1 MKISTRLFILPIALA
16 IFCCLAP
23 LGAQTTDKLP
33 QPILISSAG
42 QSADVAIAGMLCKKL
57 NLQAKAEALAKNS
70 NLEGVK
76 TLMMVAG
83 FSSKGLGAAGV
94 SREQEQARIQALLS
108 AAREK
113 GIRIITLHL
122 GGKARRGAQ
131 SDEFNKLAAESSERL
146 IVVRQ
151 GDEDR
156 FFSNIAAEKKIPIDL
171 VDRISDIMQ
180 PLGKLF

>member
-1 MKISTRLFILPIALA
+1 MKTIHRSLVTLFVGFVLPGLT
-16 IFCCLAP
+16 FLS
-23 LGAQTTDKLP
+23 GQGTEKLQ

-57 NLQAKAEALAKNS
+57 SLQAKSQPLAKPVD
-70 NLEGVK
+70 LEGVK

-83 FSSKGLGAAGV
+83 FSTKGLGAAGV
-94 SREQEQARIQALLS
+94 SKEQEQDRVKTLLQ

-113 GIRIITLHL
+113 KIRILTLHI
-122 GGKARRGAQ
+122 GGKALRGGP
-131 SDEFNKLAAESSERL
+131 SDEFSRMAAEASEHL

-151 GDEDR
+151 GDEDL
-156 FFSNIAAEKKIPIDL
+156 FFSNLAAEKKIPIDL
-171 VDRISDIMQ
+171 VDKISDTLQ